1 MLYLSSNISK
11 RIGVIRRVQC
21 YLPSNT
27 ANLLAKAM
35 VFPHFDYC
43 SPVWSNFT
51 TGHHNNLQILQNKLA
66 RVLLHADIRTP
77 IDKMMEELIWLKL
90 DDRWKCQLFVV
101 TFKCLKEIA
110 PVYTSSY
117 VTFTYST
124 HNRFTR
130 NQSSNTLFIP
140 SWNITAGK
148 RTFQYKAATNW
159 NKLPVSVRSNF
170 SDMSLNAFKGVI

>member
-1 MLYLSSNISK
+1 
-11 RIGVIRRVQC
+11 
-21 YLPSNT
+21 
-27 ANLLAKAM
+27 M

-51 TGHHNNLQILQNKLA
+51 TGLHNHLQILQNKLA
-66 RVLLHADIRTP
+66 QVLLHADIRTP
-77 IDKMMEELIWLKL
+77 IDKMMEELNWLKL
-90 DDRWKCQLFVV
+90 DDRWKRQLLVV

-110 PVYTSSY
+110 PVYMSSH
-117 VTFTYST
+117 VTFTHST

-130 NQSSNTLFIP
+130 NHSSNTFFIP

-148 RTFQYKAATNW
+148 RTFQYRAATNW

-170 SDMSLNAFKGVI
+170 SDMSLNEFKGVI